1 MNAQGRGTAFKEE
14 ETAMLPAVAVGY
26 LTQVFFQQHP
36 PSVVRLRSS
45 KELRTLAHCIDLICR
60 NDPLRSLDVMIQRLK
75 AIELSHI
82 QGNWHQASQLELVMS
97 EDQLA
102 TFRQE
107 VKAAQQEVKADLA
120 LQQGAGQRRWSRPWR
135 YEAPGTGDA
144 PKTGDVKE
152 GGGGDKLPD
161 NAQREPRKGKGKG
174 KKGGQ
179 ERRVSMVSDLP
190 PLRLEV
196 LERAVHSEGIESGD
210 REELLAAFQLP
221 KMQELFK
228 VVIESYVGED
238 VRKEAETEF
247 ASVLIDGLGRTE
259 AEKFQA
265 VQQHFKPLWLD
276 EVPAMIPGCEPAE
289 APEPPHHHGDVDP
302 QGAGVILDKYKNC
315 EFHEWTGADGGVYV
329 GKGAG
334 ALTCSIFQENYQDS
348 LDPQLV
354 GQALDGRRLYLLK
367 DELQLGRD
375 LVDRFGIERATVIS
389 GRPQPVRSF

>member
-1 MNAQGRGTAFKEE
+1 MTIKFWR
-14 ETAMLPAVAVGY
+14 
-26 LTQVFFQQHP
+26 
-36 PSVVRLRSS
+36 
-45 KELRTLAHCIDLICR
+45 
-60 NDPLRSLDVMIQRLK
+60 
-75 AIELSHI
+75 
-82 QGNWHQASQLELVMS
+82 
-97 EDQLA
+97 
-102 TFRQE
+102 
-107 VKAAQQEVKADLA
+107 
-120 LQQGAGQRRWSRPWR
+120 SRPSKR
-135 YEAPGTGDA
+135 HGATETCSSEAPRSHSV
-144 PKTGDVKE
+144 PKSSEIARASDERSGK
-152 GGGGDKLPD
+152 GNGIPGGGDSDAPCSGSGLPD
-161 NAQREPRKGKGKG
+161 AGIFPAASTERGGAPVKQGAAHFSALHRSDLPERSTEKPRCDDSETKGHRALPHPGQLAAGLAVGARDVGGSIGDIPTGGQSSSARGESGLGPATGSRPEEMVETLEIRGARDRGRSKDRERERRRRRRQTPRQCSEGTEERQRKRQE
-174 KKGGQ
+174 GGQ

-302 QGAGVILDKYKNC
+302 QGAGVILDKHKNC
-315 EFHEWTGADGGVYV
+315 EFHEWTEERTGATES
-329 GKGAG
+329 A
-334 ALTCSIFQENYQDS
+334 CPI
-348 LDPQLV
+348 
-354 GQALDGRRLYLLK
+354 LK
-367 DELQLGRD
+367 
-375 LVDRFGIERATVIS
+375 RAHTS
-389 GRPQPVRSF
+389 QC

>member
-1 MNAQGRGTAFKEE
+1 
-14 ETAMLPAVAVGY
+14 MLPAVAVGY

-36 PSVVRLRSS
+36 PSVVGLRSS
-45 KELRTLAHCIDLICR
+45 KELRTLARCIDLICR

-152 GGGGDKLPD
+152 GGGGDKPPD

-238 VRKEAETEF
+238 VR
-247 ASVLIDGLGRTE
+247 
-259 AEKFQA
+259 
-265 VQQHFKPLWLD
+265 
-276 EVPAMIPGCEPAE
+276 
-289 APEPPHHHGDVDP
+289 
-302 QGAGVILDKYKNC
+302 
-315 EFHEWTGADGGVYV
+315 
-329 GKGAG
+329 
-334 ALTCSIFQENYQDS
+334 
-348 LDPQLV
+348 
-354 GQALDGRRLYLLK
+354 RRQRLNL
-367 DELQLGRD
+367 
-375 LVDRFGIERATVIS
+375 
-389 GRPQPVRSF
+389 PVC